1 MPMDAWDR
9 RNWLNRFER
18 DPSIPT
24 PEQMNQRNVAGRLI
38 AMAAIFGV
46 FKYLANYFKNK
57 K

>member
-1 MPMDAWDR
+1 MTESDFDR
-9 RNWLNRFER
+9 RNRLYRNER

-24 PEQMNQRNVAGRLI
+24 PEQTNQRNVAGRLI
-38 AMAAIFGV
+38 AMAAIYGV